1 MAEARLDFKLYGN
14 VKSLD
19 GGRSVDREGSS
30 SGLFAAIG
38 SPLITS
44 GIHEF
49 EFRGTDKGVPYNAV
63 CGLIGADVAPEEA
76 EAWGFYLDRGDL
88 FAVRKG
94 GNPTTRPGS
103 TVGRHPD
110 RGILK
115 GGSLTVIA
123 NMDTHKV
130 SFQKDGGAP
139 FELPGVTLPA
149 AVRPWVLL
157 GNAGKPVVL
166 AAYRNLSAQVP
177 TCRMRLSRL
186 ARPPHIPPAA
196 LHPHAPARPP
206 PPPLLSTLAT
216 GCAAWGSRRWVG
228 ARGGARVERLCG
240 RGGWE

>member
-19 GGRSVDREGSS
+19 GGRSVDRESS
-30 SGLFAAIG
+30 DGFFAAIG

-49 EFRGTDKGVPYNAV
+49 EFRVTAKGVPSYTY

-76 EAWGFYLDRGDL
+76 EAWGFNLGSGSLYAVPKGD
-88 FAVRKG
+88 
-94 GNPTTRPGS
+94 NPTTSYGS
-103 TVGRHPD
+103 VVGFHPD
-110 RGILK
+110 GGIRK
-115 GGSLTVIA
+115 DGSLTVIA
-123 NMDTHKV
+123 NMDTPKV
-130 SFQKDGGAP
+130 SFQKGGGAP
-139 FELPGVTLPA
+139 FVLPGVTLPA
-149 AVRPWVLL
+149 AVRPWVCL
-157 GNAGKPVVL
+157 GDAGYPVVL

-177 TCRMRLSRL
+177 TCRLRLSRL

>member
-19 GGRSVDREGSS
+19 GGRSVDREGSN
-30 SGLFAAIG
+30 SGFFAAIG

-49 EFRGTDKGVPYNAV
+49 EFRVTDKGVPATV

-76 EAWGFYLDRGDL
+76 EAWGFGLSYGGLGAVPKGD
-88 FAVRKG
+88 
-94 GNPTTRPGS
+94 NPTINPGNS
-103 TVGRHPD
+103 VVEHPD
-110 RGILK
+110 GGILK

-149 AVRPWVLL
+149 AVRPWVIL
-157 GNAGKPVVL
+157 GDAGKPVVL

-186 ARPPHIPPAA
+186 ARPPHIPPPRSTPTPQ
-196 LHPHAPARPP
+196 LARHPP
-206 PPPLLSTLAT
+206 PPFHPRHRLRS
-216 GCAAWGSRRWVG
+216 VG
-228 ARGGARVERLCG
+228 IPSVGGGA
-240 RGGWE
+240 GGG